1 MLQSGFPSLLEL
13 GLSLLEF
20 VGKKTEKLPEL
31 AVFPSILADIEAEL
45 AKMTRGIRIRGRIG
59 LNPAKRGLIE
69 VPWPPSPG
77 PLDLGTPQYP
87 RPGGPGPGARDPG
100 SGRGGSKHP

>member
-20 VGKKTEKLPEL
+20 VGKTEKLQEL

-59 LNPAKRGLIE
+59 LNPAKKGLIE
-69 VPWPPSPG
+69 APWPPSPG
-77 PLDLGTPQYP
+77 PLDLGAPYTRP
-87 RPGGPGPGARDPG
+87 RAPGT
-100 SGRGGSKHP
+100 